1 VGAREAEALMK
12 RYRFE
17 AREGLDLYTPQ
28 DRFDAYKDLGLKVI
42 ANPDGTIELIGG
54 LLCSNG
60 KIQST

>member
-1 VGAREAEALMK
+1 MK